1 MHGYQPIVDPSA
13 PIGTAAT
20 GRLGSWGTGMSSFHH
35 RYYHYARMM
44 LRRYPKMRN
53 EAFGRRGNAGTRA
66 ICERK
71 DIDKHVEFPTDGGA
85 DPFRAL
91 SAAAIRRRSF
101 HAGEDRSGPGRK
113 EQKTMSELY
122 FSLDV
127 ETDGPIAPL
136 NSMRQV
142 GMTAFDLT
150 RCPISQ
156 FKANL
161 MPLREASEDPDTM
174 RWWMETAEKRAR
186 WDMLQINARPPEVII
201 PDLLGWVTDLAE
213 QEKADPICC
222 ASPAGYDWCF
232 LRYYTIRYAF
242 SGQESVFRHCCW
254 DARSHAMGILA
265 KPYLKSGKA
274 GGTRVLASQRSAPY
288 PRRRRRRAR
297 TGRAVPAANA
307 RFRRSAPG
315 CHCLG

>member
-1 MHGYQPIVDPSA
+1 
-13 PIGTAAT
+13 
-20 GRLGSWGTGMSSFHH
+20 
-35 RYYHYARMM
+35 
-44 LRRYPKMRN
+44 
-53 EAFGRRGNAGTRA
+53 
-66 ICERK
+66 
-71 DIDKHVEFPTDGGA
+71 
-85 DPFRAL
+85 
-91 SAAAIRRRSF
+91 
-101 HAGEDRSGPGRK
+101 
-113 EQKTMSELY
+113 MSELY

-150 RCPISQ
+150 RCPIAQ

-161 MPLREASEDPDTM
+161 MPLREASEDLDTM

-186 WDMLQINARPPEVII
+186 WDMLQINARPPEIII
-201 PDLLGWVTDLAE
+201 PDLLGWVADLAE

-242 SGQESVFRHCCW
+242 SGQESVFRHRCW

-274 GGTRVLASQRSAPY
+274 GLPEFWRPKDLPHTHDAGDDALEQAVQFQRQMRASAEQRQAAIAWGKMAPM
-288 PRRRRRRAR
+288 AKGLSDLFSM
-297 TGRAVPAANA
+297 TKQFVKEN
-307 RFRRSAPG
+307 F
-315 CHCLG
+315 